1 MSTKSVNDAM
11 NYGSAGLKMYHIAAD
26 TNAALPAGTRIMK
39 VMFSPTG
46 AGVSAIYNAAAVTG
60 TAVVTCSHA
69 ATTSVVYDFA
79 PYGIVLDVG
88 VSIDVTTCVVEI
100 FYVTD

>member
-1 MSTKSVNDAM
+1 MGTKSVNDAL
-11 NYGSAGLKMYHIAAD
+11 NYASAGLKMYHIAAD

-39 VMFSPTG
+39 VIFSPTG
-46 AGVSAIYNAAAVTG
+46 AGVSTLYNAATVTG
-60 TAVVTCSHA
+60 TAVVTCAHGA
-69 ATTSVVYDFA
+69 VISVVYDFA
-79 PYGIVLDVG
+79 PYGLVFDVG

>member
-26 TNAALPAGTRIMK
+26 TSAALPAGTRIMK

-46 AGVSAIYNAAAVTG
+46 AGVSAIYNAATVTG
-60 TAVVTCSHA
+60 TAVVTCAHA